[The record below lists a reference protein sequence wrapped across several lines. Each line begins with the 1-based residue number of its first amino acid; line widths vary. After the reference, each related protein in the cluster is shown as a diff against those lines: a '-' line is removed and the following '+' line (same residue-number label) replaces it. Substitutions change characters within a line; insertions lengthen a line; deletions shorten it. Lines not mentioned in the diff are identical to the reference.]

1 MKPRL
6 LTKNEQHVLYGLVTY
21 PTLSDS
27 ALSEQL
33 NIKLS
38 TLTSIK
44 RRLETGGFFRT
55 LTVPL
60 VNRLDCELLAI
71 IYTQFNPVIPL
82 DQRVQATKKNI
93 EIFDEIFFSVGE
105 QEKGFSISLA
115 QNYTAIGRI
124 NEIRTEIFGKLGLLE
139 HEYPHE
145 IIFPFE
151 TSHIPTFFDCS
162 RLLATMFSI
171 DDHRSQQPQWFHSL
185 EPVTLTKKEQQV
197 YIALVQHPDATT
209 QDIGDIV
216 NLSRHTVSRMKQK
229 FFSENLLQTIVF
241 PNLAL
246 LGVDFLGFSHIPFN
260 PHNAPNNDDI
270 AVLNTPY
277 TILLAQKKF
286 EAVLISAYPTFQEY
300 KEDEMKK
307 LRFLKENNLISSP
320 PLMSMYTY
328 GRMIVIKDFDFVS
341 LTKKIFASS

>member
-1 MKPRL
+1 
-6 LTKNEQHVLYGLVTY
+6 
-21 PTLSDS
+21 
-27 ALSEQL
+27 
-33 NIKLS
+33 
-38 TLTSIK
+38 
-44 RRLETGGFFRT
+44 
-55 LTVPL
+55 
-60 VNRLDCELLAI
+60 
-71 IYTQFNPVIPL
+71 
-82 DQRVQATKKNI
+82 
-93 EIFDEIFFSVGE
+93 
-105 QEKGFSISLA
+105 
-115 QNYTAIGRI
+115 
-124 NEIRTEIFGKLGLLE
+124 
-139 HEYPHE
+139 
-145 IIFPFE
+145 
-151 TSHIPTFFDCS
+151 
-162 RLLATMFSI
+162 MFSI